1 MKKGDM
7 VRRITA
13 RGKFLTPPLRVKR
26 ASGALILCVNA
37 YGIPYCYRRE
47 TLKPIDSISV
57 KVSKDAFDA
66 IKKGGTV
73 LIHEATP
80 QYTKIKKYLK
90 KGDCL
95 CIYCNCGMLFK
106 VITHITAHIKRRVKN
121 QGYCAMNTTL
131 TYKIHFEK

>member
-1 MKKGDM
+1 M
-7 VRRITA
+7 VRRVTA
-13 RGKFLTPPLRVKR
+13 RGKFLTSPLRVKR
-26 ASGALILCVNA
+26 VSGALILCINEC
-37 YGIPYCYRRE
+37 GIPWCYRKE
-47 TLKPIDSISV
+47 TLKSINSMSV

-106 VITHITAHIKRRVKN
+106 VITHITTHIKRRVKN